1 MDKKVWVYIIAVA
14 AVSAVAA
21 ALITYALTPKG
32 APAPRTNTSVYNATV
47 HCLKSLTV
55 NYTGYWR
62 VPVCWVNAD
71 GDVVLWLNVTVP
83 GGRVYSVYI
92 DGAEYSNPATAVLN
106 KGTHTVEVLAYI
118 PGAIDI
124 IVEYKVLS

>member
-1 MDKKVWVYIIAVA
+1 MDKKVWVYIIVAA
-14 AVSAVAA
+14 AVSAVTA

-55 NYTGYWR
+55 NYSGYWR
-62 VPVCWVNAD
+62 IPVCQINAN
-71 GDVVLWLNVTVP
+71 GDVVLWLNATVP

-92 DGAEYSNPATAVLN
+92 DGVEYGNPATAVLN
-106 KGTHTVEVLAYI
+106 RGTHTVEVLAYI
-118 PGAIDI
+118 PNATDI
-124 IVEYKVLS
+124 IVEYRVLS